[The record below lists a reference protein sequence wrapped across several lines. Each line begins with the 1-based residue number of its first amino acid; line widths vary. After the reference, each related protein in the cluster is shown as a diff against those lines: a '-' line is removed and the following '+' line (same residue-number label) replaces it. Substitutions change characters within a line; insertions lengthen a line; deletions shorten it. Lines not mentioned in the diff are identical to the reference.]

1 MENLKDLEN
10 FGLAFKEDE
19 DSTEEFFN
27 ELVSFIERRVF
38 NRISKRVNFLLT
50 RINDSKVETVSPT
63 NKDKDENGNWRT
75 RVNTSGDFVFEK
87 RVSGAWVEANK
98 ISGS

>member
-10 FGLAFKEDE
+10 FGAEFKEGD
-19 DSTEEFFN
+19 DIEEF
-27 ELVSFIERRVF
+27 LGKLIPYIERRVF

-50 RINDSKVETVSPT
+50 RVNDQKIELVADG
-63 NKDKDENGNWRT
+63 NNDKDKNDNWRIIES
-75 RVNTSGDFVFEK
+75 SGDLIFQK
-87 RVSGAWVEANK
+87 RISDAWVNADT